1 MEILQ
6 ACCRRGRFVFV
17 FDNTWSFTISSH
29 FRVMVECLCCFYSA
43 LSHDRRVFNKFKIR
57 WFWLALLVSV
67 YLNLL
72 HRAMFGS
79 NQHRSRYPFSYRFP
93 KDITSVFSLVFS
105 IIMCILSLWVSSLFE
120 GNRELSCVSGTREEA
135 RDPRISSPL
144 ACSLACYRVPRLTLL
159 ATRNGELVLRILYS
173 WHFSQYISNDI
184 HEENVSLVDD
194 YCFS

>member
-144 ACSLACYRVPRLTLL
+144 ACSLACYRVPRLALL

-184 HEENVSLVDD
+184 HEQNVSLVDD